1 MPPQLSKTTVGCT
14 NSVAWS
20 QKKYELAMGTFIDAV
35 VVEDENTGNECIK
48 CLKEQRL
55 LPQTFGGSARL
66 VLGILCFDGS
76 LFAMISP

>member
-1 MPPQLSKTTVGCT
+1 
-14 NSVAWS
+14 
-20 QKKYELAMGTFIDAV
+20 MGTFIDAV

-48 CLKEQRL
+48 YLKEQR